1 LYETKKEKKKPSKG
15 SFEDQ
20 EPNKTKA
27 QMLWRSK
34 GQSSCSMNLLV
45 FFSPLS

>member
-1 LYETKKEKKKPSKG
+1 MKPKKKRKNLSKG

-34 GQSSCSMNLLV
+34 GQSSVL
-45 FFSPLS
+45 